1 MELALAIDD
10 QKANVYATQNGYLY
24 HHSVNNQQ
32 IPNTE
37 CKLLSFLLQF
47 LSSFLENVTRTQ
59 WSQFDEFF
67 ARIFL
72 PHRSLL
78 SCSPM

>member
-37 CKLLSFLLQF
+37 CKLLSFF
-47 LSSFLENVTRTQ
+47 HN
-59 WSQFDEFF
+59 FF
-67 ARIFL
+67 QVFSRL
-72 PHRSLL
+72 
-78 SCSPM
+78 